1 MRIPRWTAAVAIL
14 VITVLAV
21 AACSGGGGTS
31 AGHRGTATMAWVGA
45 SPNFIFPLAPA
56 TNTNGYNENL
66 TEPLWPPL
74 VYDGDGGKTAVNPQ
88 ESLYSS
94 ITYSNGDKKVTIDL
108 KHWNWSDGNPVTSRD
123 FTFVYNLLKA
133 NVPNWWLY
141 VPGLFP
147 DGVASVATPSAH
159 TVVLNLRRSFN
170 PAFYT
175 DDVLDNVQILPQ
187 HAWDKTSLSGPV
199 GNDDETTSGAKAVYA
214 FLQKEGGQMSTFTTN
229 PLWKVVDG
237 PWKLAYFASNGA
249 WDYVPN
255 QEYSGPDKP
264 ILSRMNNVP
273 YTTDTAELNALRSG
287 SSLTVGTLPLND
299 IGQQGVLKSEGYAV
313 ASAPFPAVASITL
326 NLYNAS
332 VGPVL
337 HQLYI
342 RQVLEDLIN
351 RPQIVSK
358 VYNGLAD
365 PGNGPVSVQAFPSW
379 VSPLEKSGGPYP
391 YSPSTATAL
400 LKAHGWKVAPNGT
413 TACQH
418 PGSGASDCG
427 AGISAGQP
435 LSLQLL
441 YSSGSASMDE
451 QEAAIQS
458 SEAQAGVKISLKP
471 EPYNTLAA
479 GVGTCTASSHPA
491 STCGWQLVDFG
502 YQPNSLYP
510 AGAGF
515 FNTGG
520 YNNFG
525 GYSNQEMDNLINA
538 TEYGS
543 SSSAFFSYEDY
554 AARQLPWLWIP
565 LPSNVWVFKTSLQG
579 FTPLNPLTGG
589 LNPEVWYYSS

>member
-1 MRIPRWTAAVAIL
+1 MCIPRWTAAVAIL
-14 VITVLAV
+14 VITVLTV

-45 SPNFIFPLAPA
+45 SPDFIFPLAPA

-123 FTFVYNLLKA
+123 FMFVYNLLKA

-147 DGVASVATPSAH
+147 AGVASVATPSAH
-159 TVVLNLRRSFN
+159 TVVLNLTRSFN
-170 PAFYT
+170 PAFYS

-214 FLQKEGGQMSTFTTN
+214 FLQREGGQMSTFTTN

-237 PWKLAYFASNGA
+237 PWKLTYFASNGA

-255 QEYSGPDKP
+255 EEYSGPDKP

-299 IGQQGVLKSEGYAV
+299 ISQQGVLKSEGYTV
-313 ASAPFPAVASITL
+313 ASAPFPAVANITL

-413 TACQH
+413 TSCQH
-418 PGSGASDCG
+418 PGSGPSDCG
-427 AGISAGQP
+427 TGITEGQP
-435 LSLQLL
+435 LSFQLL

-479 GVGTCTASSHPA
+479 AVGTCTASSHPA

-510 AGAGF
+510 AGTGF

-543 SSSAFFSYEDY
+543 SSSAFFTYEDY

-565 LPSNVWVFKTSLQG
+565 LSSNVWVYKTSLQG